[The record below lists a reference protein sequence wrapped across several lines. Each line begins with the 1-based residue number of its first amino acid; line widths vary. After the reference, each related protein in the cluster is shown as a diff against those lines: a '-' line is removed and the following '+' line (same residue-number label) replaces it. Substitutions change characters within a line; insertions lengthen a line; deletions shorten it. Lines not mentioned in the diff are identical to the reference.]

1 MELPT
6 LSKKEQVVSD
16 RRKESLE
23 LDSTKSDL
31 DLMKEELQ
39 KIIDK
44 MSEWSFTDL
53 IGDLLKTQS
62 PRIHFE

>member
-1 MELPT
+1 MDPT

-31 DLMKEELQ
+31 DIMREELQ
-39 KIIDK
+39 KIIDR
-44 MSEWSFTDL
+44 MSE
-53 IGDLLKTQS
+53 
-62 PRIHFE
+62 